1 MKQLQKSDLKEGE
14 IYKQLDFNYI
24 FLYNKNETS
33 DNFNDG
39 TAISTTGPRYCRKWS
54 ANGFIKPMVEATEE
68 EKHWLE
74 TCIKANQFVSYE
86 EAMKTFIPEHVQL
99 LPGWSC
105 DGEFVGK
112 IFDTKKDFQE
122 QFKK

>member
-39 TAISTTGPRYCRKWS
+39 TAISTTAPRYFKRWT
-54 ANGFIKPMVEATEE
+54 ANGFEKNMIEATLE

-74 TCIKANQFVSYE
+74 TCIKEN
-86 EAMKTFIPEHVQL
+86 KFI
-99 LPGWSC
+99 
-105 DGEFVGK
+105 
-112 IFDTKKDFQE
+112 
-122 QFKK
+122 